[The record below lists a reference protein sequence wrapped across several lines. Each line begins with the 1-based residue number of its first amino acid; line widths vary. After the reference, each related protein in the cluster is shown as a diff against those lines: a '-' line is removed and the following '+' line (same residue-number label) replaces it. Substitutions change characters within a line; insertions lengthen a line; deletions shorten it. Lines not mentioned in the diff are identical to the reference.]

1 MKVTPAQTLAAQAI
15 ISVIAFVGLLAL
27 ATYGVVYRDASVIP
41 YALGGMAAI
50 YAHWA
55 PSPSQQNLITS
66 LLQQLVPI
74 LTALAQQQAPAS
86 EQPLPTPV
94 PASQI
99 S

>member
-1 MKVTPAQTLAAQAI
+1 MKVTPAQTLPAQAI

-55 PSPSQQNLITS
+55 PSPSQQNLITN

-74 LTALAQQQAPAS
+74 LTALAQQQQALAPKQS
-86 EQPLPTPV
+86 SDSIP
-94 PASQI
+94 
-99 S
+99 